1 MDLLLHF
8 FEHALEDTLALV
20 PFLFVT
26 YIALEALEHAAV
38 PARTRLCAERAPP
51 ARLSVRCWAW
61 FRSVASRPWRL
72 HSTLDAW

>member
-26 YIALEALEHAAV
+26 YMPRAPV
-38 PARTRLCAERAPP
+38 RTRWFAVRALPD
-51 ARLSVRCWAW
+51 RLSARCWAW
-61 FRSVASRPWRL
+61 SRSVAFRPWRPR
-72 HSTLDAW
+72 STPVAW